1 MRRDGF
7 EPRKSTY
14 NSLLEA
20 CATAPQPR
28 AEQAFEIYYAMAADG
43 KIAPNKRTFSLL
55 IGEFI
60 FISTTWAI
68 ELTSCFVKTDA
79 ATRASRPDLAFDA
92 FESMRTSGD
101 VEMGLDVYNRL
112 IHACGS
118 RPDGLRRALG
128 LFEEIK
134 ADESME
140 PDAYTYGSLLVSLF

>member
-1 MRRDGF
+1 MF
-7 EPRKSTY
+7 T
-14 NSLLEA
+14 
-20 CATAPQPR
+20 
-28 AEQAFEIYYAMAADG
+28 
-43 KIAPNKRTFSLL
+43 
-55 IGEFI
+55 
-60 FISTTWAI
+60 
-68 ELTSCFVKTDA
+68 
-79 ATRASRPDLAFDA
+79 DLAFDA

-140 PDAYTYGSLLVSLF
+140 PDAYTYGSLLVSLYLMLVTRAISLTDGVFFYSYREPAPLLRMRLWRTRRCLRC

>member
-1 MRRDGF
+1 MF
-7 EPRKSTY
+7 T
-14 NSLLEA
+14 
-20 CATAPQPR
+20 
-28 AEQAFEIYYAMAADG
+28 
-43 KIAPNKRTFSLL
+43 
-55 IGEFI
+55 
-60 FISTTWAI
+60 
-68 ELTSCFVKTDA
+68 
-79 ATRASRPDLAFDA
+79 DLAFDA

-140 PDAYTYGSLLVSLF
+140 PDAYTYGSLLVSFYLFQYGQLD